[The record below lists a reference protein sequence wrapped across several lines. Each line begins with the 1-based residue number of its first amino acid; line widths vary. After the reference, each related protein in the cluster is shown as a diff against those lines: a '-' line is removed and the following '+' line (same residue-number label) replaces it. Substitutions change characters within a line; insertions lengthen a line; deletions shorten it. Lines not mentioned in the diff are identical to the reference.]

1 MAQRRVRDRT
11 APSAPTSTRR
21 PWWLIAVGVVAAL
34 AFVLATLPAGILQ
47 GQLSGAGL
55 SAAELSGTVW
65 RGRAR
70 GLSLRSVPL
79 GDLRWSVEPLRLLRG
94 RVGGTVSLRRPD
106 GTVSADVTVSLGGT
120 LRLREVRADLP
131 VEAVSALPLGM
142 PAGWRGQVSADFESI
157 VVESGWPHSLQG
169 TVDMDGLLA
178 PPPRNVS
185 IGSFHI
191 AIPDPQS
198 TATGDGPLT
207 ARVTDKDGPFS
218 FEGRFTLERDRSF
231 LLEGT
236 LAPRG
241 STPPAL
247 ARSLELLGPADS
259 AGRRPLS
266 VSGTL

>member
-1 MAQRRVRDRT
+1 MAQRRARDRT
-11 APSAPTSTRR
+11 APAAPTSARR
-21 PWWLIAVGVVAAL
+21 PWWLIAVGLVAAL
-34 AFVLATLPAGILQ
+34 AFVLATLPASILK
-47 GQLSGAGL
+47 GQLSRAGL

-79 GDLRWSVEPLRLLRG
+79 GDLQWSVAPLRLLSG
-94 RVGGTVSLRRPD
+94 RAGGTASLRRPD
-106 GTVSADVTVSLGGT
+106 GALSADVAVSLGGT
-120 LRLREVRADLP
+120 LHLRDVRADLP

-142 PAGWRGQVSADFESI
+142 PAGWRGRFSAAFESI
-157 VVESGWPHSLQG
+157 VLESGWPRSMQG
-169 TVDMDGLLA
+169 TVDMDGLIA

-191 AIPDPQS
+191 VIPDPQS
-198 TATGDGPLT
+198 VANGDDALT

-218 FEGRFTLERDRSF
+218 FDGRFTLERDRSF

-236 LAPRG
+236 VAPRG